1 MKKNR
6 VVEDSK
12 KNKNKKIKMIHIV
25 MLVFSFYFVYTLV
38 DQQIQINKYNS
49 QIEMYRADIK
59 SKTEL
64 TDYYNKQ
71 KGSIQT
77 DEYIENVAR
86 ETLGY
91 VKPYEKIFIDANK

>member
-1 MKKNR
+1 MRKNR

-12 KNKNKKIKMIHIV
+12 KNKKKKIKMIHIV

-91 VKPYEKIFIDANK
+91 VKPYEKIFVDANK

>member
-1 MKKNR
+1 MRKNR

-12 KNKNKKIKMIHIV
+12 KNEKKKIKMIHIV

-91 VKPYEKIFIDANK
+91 VKPYEKIFVDANK

>member
-1 MKKNR
+1 MRKNR

-12 KNKNKKIKMIHIV
+12 KNKKKKIKMIHIF

-64 TDYYNKQ
+64 TDYYNNQ

-91 VKPYEKIFIDANK
+91 VKPYEKIFVDANK

>member
-1 MKKNR
+1 MRKNR

-12 KNKNKKIKMIHIV
+12 KNKKKKIKMIHIV

-49 QIEMYRADIK
+49 QIETYRADIK

-91 VKPYEKIFIDANK
+91 VKPYEKIFVDANK

>member
-49 QIEMYRADIK
+49 QIETYRADIK

-91 VKPYEKIFIDANK
+91 VKPYEKIFVDANK

>member
-1 MKKNR
+1 MRKNR

-12 KNKNKKIKMIHIV
+12 KHKKKKIKMIHIF

-64 TDYYNKQ
+64 TDYYNNQ

-86 ETLGY
+86 ESLGY
-91 VKPYEKIFIDANK
+91 VKPYEKIFVDANK

>member
-1 MKKNR
+1 MRKNR

-12 KNKNKKIKMIHIV
+12 KNKKKKIKMIHIF

-64 TDYYNKQ
+64 TDYYNNQ

-86 ETLGY
+86 ESLGY
-91 VKPYEKIFIDANK
+91 VKPYEKIFVDANK

>member
-12 KNKNKKIKMIHIV
+12 KNKKKKIKMIHIF

>member
-1 MKKNR
+1 MRKNR

-12 KNKNKKIKMIHIV
+12 KNKKKKIKMIHIF

-91 VKPYEKIFIDANK
+91 VKPYEKIFVDANK

>member
-1 MKKNR
+1 MRKNR

-12 KNKNKKIKMIHIV
+12 KNKKKKIKMIHIV

-64 TDYYNKQ
+64 TDYYNNQ

-86 ETLGY
+86 ESLGY
-91 VKPYEKIFIDANK
+91 VKPYEKIFVDANK

>member
-1 MKKNR
+1 MRKNR

-12 KNKNKKIKMIHIV
+12 KNKKKKIKMIHIF

-71 KGSIQT
+71 KGNIQT

-91 VKPYEKIFIDANK
+91 VKPYEKIFVDANK